1 MDMLQMMM
9 MLGSR
14 LGGACVM
21 LCLVPCHDRRSRSFR
36 ADGFFFFF

>member
-21 LCLVPCHDRRSRSFR
+21 LCLVPCHDRRGHFERT
-36 ADGFFFFF
+36 GFFFF